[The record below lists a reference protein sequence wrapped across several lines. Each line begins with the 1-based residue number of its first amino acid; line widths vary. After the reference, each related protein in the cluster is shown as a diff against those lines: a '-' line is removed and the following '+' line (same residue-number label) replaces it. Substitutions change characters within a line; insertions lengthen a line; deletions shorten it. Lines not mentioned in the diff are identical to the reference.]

1 VGRGITQNIGSL
13 RQGLK
18 ALHCSSRAVSQLPPQ
33 LLLQFDGCVSLSRAA
48 ALKDS
53 GETDERGREEERKR
67 GREGERER
75 GREGER
81 KSGREGERKGRRRD
95 LQGSKVMEEAH
106 GPWRRELLLAAHV
119 CEHVD
124 RGRVSRKCSSASTS
138 ASTSAVVVVLVLPG
152 SLAQK
157 SEGRGEQEASD
168 SQNMTHRTCCEKS
181 LNRPLASS
189 PNTCIVR
196 LPLHQR
202 LLACGRQRQGGEE
215 GEREK
220 SGEQRDKRRVR
231 STVTSRLT
239 TLDKRKRWRDHAHGE
254 RVQTDRDRS

>member
-1 VGRGITQNIGSL
+1 
-13 RQGLK
+13 
-18 ALHCSSRAVSQLPPQ
+18 
-33 LLLQFDGCVSLSRAA
+33 
-48 ALKDS
+48 
-53 GETDERGREEERKR
+53 
-67 GREGERER
+67 
-75 GREGER
+75 
-81 KSGREGERKGRRRD
+81 
-95 LQGSKVMEEAH
+95 MEEAH

-124 RGRVSRKCSSASTS
+124 RGRVSRKCSSASTR
-138 ASTSAVVVVLVLPG
+138 ASSSAVVVVLVLPG

-181 LNRPLASS
+181 LNKPLASS

-239 TLDKRKRWRDHAHGE
+239 TLETSEKVGVTMPTENGCRQTETADEFTSSVRRESSGESSGPLGPAMPRDSFVAAA
-254 RVQTDRDRS
+254 VSLAVAAAASCAAAWLA